1 MLSFKNVFKGEQ
13 IPCMSA
19 GMRMPHPDSYIP
31 VGCAIGVI
39 MKLLKPR
46 TLLEEV
52 PSWRRLCEFIALP
65 LPFPSPCFWHK
76 VEVISAPSFSF
87 HGSPATVDIW
97 PWGIQIQTEPSLSR
111 NCNSPHCVNRKSEE
125 EMVFKVPFGIL
136 FFRLQQVQILARR
149 K

>member
-1 MLSFKNVFKGEQ
+1 MLSFKNVFKGER

-52 PSWRRLCEFIALP
+52 PSWRRLCEFIALL
-65 LPFPSPCFWHK
+65 LPFPSLCFWHK
-76 VEVISAPSFSF
+76 VEVISAPFFSF
-87 HGSPATVDIW
+87 QGFPATVDIW
-97 PWGIQIQTEPSLSR
+97 PWGTQIQTEPSLSR
-111 NCNSPHCVNRKSEE
+111 NTRTVIHLIVWIGNLKKRWFLRFPLELYFSDYNKYKS
-125 EMVFKVPFGIL
+125 
-136 FFRLQQVQILARR
+136 
-149 K
+149 